1 MHNNIISI
9 TVHQTVV
16 YINKLKAQK
25 IKKKLIA
32 LYKRTRLR
40 QYLTNL
46 KGIMLKSC
54 SDISNHYT
62 SQ

>member
-25 IKKKLIA
+25 IKKTHCSVQENQAQTVFNKP
-32 LYKRTRLR
+32 KRDYVEVM
-40 QYLTNL
+40 Q
-46 KGIMLKSC
+46 
-54 SDISNHYT
+54 
-62 SQ
+62 